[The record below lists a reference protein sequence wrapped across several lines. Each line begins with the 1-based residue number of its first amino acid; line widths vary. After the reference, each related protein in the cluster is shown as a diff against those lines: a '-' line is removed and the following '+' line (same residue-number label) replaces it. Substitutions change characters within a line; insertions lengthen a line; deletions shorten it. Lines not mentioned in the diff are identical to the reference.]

1 MFYQLQSCT
10 NLENLISKKE
20 KVPSMANN
28 ISVTTRG
35 GNRFAKLIETNNLEQ
50 ISMLDHILRLFS
62 IESKWFPSNLAF
74 IPDL

>member
-1 MFYQLQSCT
+1 MNQEEQSSR
-10 NLENLISKKE
+10 EVE
-20 KVPSMANN
+20 GMGWDYD
-28 ISVTTRG
+28 RG
-35 GNRFAKLIETNNLEQ
+35 GNRFAKLVETNNLEQ